1 MVFISINLIRAL
13 IVKPAWVLGVSR
25 LRLRSTG
32 PKAEINWTLR
42 LRENSRK
49 LSQFTRSILAS
60 IIKLYSEGLLSREE
74 FEGVVRMLGIP
85 LYSQDNPARYE
96 EVTEEEPALEEPVDD
111 DECVNDDVERV
122 EEEYVGWRFV
132 RGLMSYD

>member
-1 MVFISINLIRAL
+1 
-13 IVKPAWVLGVSR
+13 
-25 LRLRSTG
+25 
-32 PKAEINWTLR
+32 
-42 LRENSRK
+42 
-49 LSQFTRSILAS
+49 
-60 IIKLYSEGLLSREE
+60 
-74 FEGVVRMLGIP
+74 MLGIP